1 MSNYGRL
8 TTLLLA
14 AWFAFALLASAFHL
28 FTNQANWIGVAVAIA
43 ALVPVVLFSLWF
55 ASSAEFRN
63 FASSLNP
70 RTLTYVQSWRIIG
83 IVFLILAA
91 RGVLPSVFALPAGYG
106 DIAIGASAALVAWK
120 LANRAHR
127 TSFILW
133 QALGITDL
141 FLGVGLGTAARALS
155 PESIPMGA
163 MTVLPLSLIPT
174 FLVPLFLIL
183 HIICIAQARAS
194 KGVPGDTHHWRSSS
208 NRDAEVCVSHIVPS
222 YIIRQR

>member
-1 MSNYGRL
+1 MNKYGRL
-8 TTLLLA
+8 TTILLA

-28 FTNQANWIGVAVAIA
+28 FQNQANRIGGAVAIA
-43 ALVPVVLFSLWF
+43 ALAPVVWFSLWF

-83 IVFLILAA
+83 IVFLVLAA
-91 RGVLPSVFALPAGYG
+91 RGVLPSIFALPAGFG

-141 FLGVGLGTAARALS
+141 FLAVGLGTTARVLS
-155 PESIPMGA
+155 PESTPMGT

-183 HIICIAQARAS
+183 HIICIAQARAW
-194 KGVPGDTHHWRSSS
+194 KGLPSDTHQARTPVP
-208 NRDAEVCVSHIVPS
+208 DFATGGFEVDP
-222 YIIRQR
+222 RP